1 MKEHIIKEH
10 PIEFDHGRKEE
21 EMESSRTTPL
31 SRKRGRPRG
40 PGKKKM
46 RENNLGQELQW
57 AGAGSSQHEGGASQ
71 ADVSNKRWFC
81 LHGNDR
87 LYCVLRSVGSRRI
100 IGVGGEDLDSWALE
114 LLLRNLQRHEDSWP
128 FVRWRAFVI
137 DLFDLVQ
144 NSNCLFAGSHICFI
158 IQFGN
163 INFLAPSGL
172 SALLV
177 HLTTAP

>member
-1 MKEHIIKEH
+1 MKEHQ
-10 PIEFDHGRKEE
+10 IEFDHGREEE
-21 EMESSRTTPL
+21 EMETSRTTPL
-31 SRKRGRPRG
+31 TRKRGRPRG
-40 PGKKKM
+40 SFKKKKM
-46 RENNLGQELQW
+46 RENNLGQELQR
-57 AGAGSSQHEGGASQ
+57 AGAGRSQHEGGASQ

-114 LLLRNLQRHEDSWP
+114 QLLRNLQRHEDSWP

-144 NSNCLFAGSHICFI
+144 NSNVYLQAVTF
-158 IQFGN
+158 
-163 INFLAPSGL
+163 
-172 SALLV
+172 V
-177 HLTTAP
+177 